1 MNKIFESIADGIAEH
16 GYSIIDDFL
25 SSEEVKQILALPA
38 YQDEELSTFKQ
49 AGIGKRNDK
58 VIVEVIRGDYIK
70 WIDKNTA
77 PPPVATYLNKLD
89 SLIAFIN
96 QSLFLSLKDYEVHLT
111 QYPVDSYYK
120 RHLDQFKKDDHRKLS
135 VILYLNP
142 DWLPAH
148 GGSLRMYLEDDTLDA
163 LPIAGRLVCFRS
175 DFIEHE
181 VLPATRERRS
191 ITGWLLD
198 QPIDIPFV

>member
-1 MNKIFESIADGIAEH
+1 MNKIFESIADGIAEQ
-16 GYSIIDDFL
+16 GFSITDNFL
-25 SSEEVKQILALPA
+25 SSAEIKQILDLPE
-38 YQDEELSTFKQ
+38 YRDEELSTFKQ
-49 AGIGKRNDK
+49 AGIGKSSDK

-70 WIDKNTA
+70 WIDKKTA
-77 PPPVATYLNKLD
+77 APPVATYLEKLD
-89 SLIAFIN
+89 SLISFIN

-111 QYPVDSYYK
+111 QYPVGTYYK

-135 VILYLNP
+135 VILYLNQN
-142 DWLPAH
+142 WLPEH
-148 GGSLRMYLEDDTLDA
+148 GGSLRMYLEHDRLET

-175 DFIEHE
+175 DVIEHE

-198 QPIDIPFV
+198 QPIDIPFL

>member
-1 MNKIFESIADGIAEH
+1 MVKVFESIADGIAEQ
-16 GYSIIDDFL
+16 GYSIIDNFL
-25 SSEEVKQILALPA
+25 SLAEVQDILALPA

-49 AGIGKRNDK
+49 AGIGKNNDK

-77 PPPVATYLNKLD
+77 PPPVAKYLEKLD
-89 SLIAFIN
+89 ALISFIN

-111 QYPVDSYYK
+111 QYPIGTYYK

-135 VILYLNP
+135 VILYLNEH
-142 DWLPAH
+142 WLPEH
-148 GGSLRMYLEDDTLDA
+148 GGSLRMYLQHETLDA

-175 DFIEHE
+175 DVIEHE

-198 QPIDIPFV
+198 QPIDIPFI